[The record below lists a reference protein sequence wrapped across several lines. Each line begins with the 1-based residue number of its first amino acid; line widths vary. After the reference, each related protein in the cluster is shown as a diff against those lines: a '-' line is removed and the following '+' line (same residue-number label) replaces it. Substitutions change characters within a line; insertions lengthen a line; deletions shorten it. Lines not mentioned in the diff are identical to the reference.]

1 MNHSASS
8 IGLAAWLIVAGAS
21 LSAFAG
27 QGVPPADAPRRA
39 DYKVVF
45 WYRRDRPI
53 ETFQYQVYDVRKGEY
68 TTAVD
73 DWADMMRKRY
83 RGYEVAVREV
93 NLEREEGPNE
103 TRKVGAVIHRELL
116 AAAAEVGVFIGPL
129 EAKASTGRTYRAP
142 DVLGRLGPARV
153 VSPYSPLEPVFNQNP
168 LPAGFPVP
176 MPYPRPHP

>member
-8 IGLAAWLIVAGAS
+8 IGLGAWLIVAGAS
-21 LSAFAG
+21 LSGFAG
-27 QGVPPADAPRRA
+27 QGAPPADVPRRV

-68 TTAVD
+68 TRAVD

-83 RGYEVAVREV
+83 RSYEVAVREV
-93 NLEREEGPNE
+93 DLDREQGPNE

-129 EAKASTGRTYRAP
+129 EATASSGRTYRSP

-153 VSPYSPLEPVFNQNP
+153 VPPYSPLGPMFYQNAPPV
-168 LPAGFPVP
+168 GFPVP